1 LASTIS
7 RTQQQQQQQIPQPPT
22 VEEVVITETIP
33 GEDQE
38 LNLLREYNLTNWKT
52 KDSWKILFSQDF
64 QQQCS
69 NFMEQAILTPYELF
83 VSDNTTVYG
92 LLTNKGVP
100 IDAQVRVVPR
110 LAEARAA
117 WNRQQRVENTSLNQ
131 TLLPDELPKFREHL
145 VSDLDKNVKLF
156 NWNVNANIIEN
167 LTNFEL
173 HLIGKG
179 ILTNQI
185 FPVQACKRPII
196 DEVAVF
202 NSEATLRN
210 KPWSDI
216 CKLVR
221 RILEPGKHETDYE
234 VELYS
239 LEFFDKSSVRSCV
252 NKFKAYAKYTDLKQS
267 VLIEKF
273 LLKVKCTRYHDMLR
287 YHNTRKQTIFVMWK
301 LPSTSSLVVK
311 AHY

>member
-1 LASTIS
+1 VESSTAS
-7 RTQQQQQQQIPQPPT
+7 
-22 VEEVVITETIP
+22 
-33 GEDQE
+33 GK
-38 LNLLREYNLTNWKT
+38 Y
-52 KDSWKILFSQDF
+52 
-64 QQQCS
+64 
-69 NFMEQAILTPYELF
+69 
-83 VSDNTTVYG
+83 
-92 LLTNKGVP
+92 
-100 IDAQVRVVPR
+100 
-110 LAEARAA
+110 
-117 WNRQQRVENTSLNQ
+117 TSLNQ

-179 ILTNQI
+179 ILPNQI
-185 FPVQACKRPII
+185 FPVLRASVPSSMRI
-196 DEVAVF
+196 AVF

-221 RILEPGKHETDYE
+221 RILEPGKYETDYE

-287 YHNTRKQTIFVMWK
+287 YHNTFNKPYKTLERESETLPCFACFYQEFPFVCQMQVQ
-301 LPSTSSLVVK
+301 LSVILGSNIEFVRHEIRS
-311 AHY
+311 